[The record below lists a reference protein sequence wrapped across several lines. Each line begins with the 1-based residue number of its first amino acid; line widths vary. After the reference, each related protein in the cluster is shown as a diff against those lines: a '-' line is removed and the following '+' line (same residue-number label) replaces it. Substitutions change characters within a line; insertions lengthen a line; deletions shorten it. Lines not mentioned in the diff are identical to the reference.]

1 MECARTDFDKIA
13 WCILIAFTVSLS
25 ILKLENFGFMDVQK
39 MELMRGLLKMLHL
52 NHHITRLFW
61 RMSKSSHI
69 HGLIHTQKFGLRYGH
84 IYCCSANFCWRNPAI
99 SVGIRAISNFMR
111 EQMTHL
117 YFATGSSW
125 STHVRKLLG
134 LKGISVWNV
143 HHMSLH
149 YLQWTFFACEISLKC
164 HYYDCVCANQSQ
176 PVHEAH

>member
-1 MECARTDFDKIA
+1 MECVRTDFDKIA

-84 IYCCSANFCWRNPAI
+84 IYCFSANFCWRNPAI

-134 LKGISVWNV
+134 FERDFCVKCASYVATLFT
-143 HHMSLH
+143 MDL
-149 YLQWTFFACEISLKC
+149 FACEISLKC
-164 HYYDCVCANQSQ
+164 HYFDCVCANQSQ